1 MKDDPDS
8 SVLQQPVR
16 YVKGVGPKKAELLAG
31 LGIHTV
37 EDLLNYLPRTYLD
50 TGELT
55 PIAQVKPGAFFKVLG
70 TVAGVSSRRMSR
82 RAGSL
87 RHIVKIDVRDD
98 TGKIS
103 AVWFNTPY
111 LGRAAGRGDT
121 VTLSGKAGF
130 YKGLQMVS
138 PALEVIGEG
147 RPDKYSEWSLPVLPA
162 YKLTAGL
169 SQRIMRMILS
179 NALSLTKGRVKDC
192 FDRAYL
198 AARKLVALERAYRAI
213 HRPATVE
220 EARSGR
226 KRLAYDELFL
236 VQMIMA
242 LRRRALKVEDKKFRP
257 KITPAID
264 EHIRKRFPFAL
275 TPAQEKVVREIT
287 ADIESPAPMNRLLQ
301 GDVGSGKTVVA
312 LYAMLGYVANGFQ
325 AAIMA
330 PTEILAGQH
339 YNTVMRYLDGSRVR
353 TALLVGRQ
361 KKSQRAETIGDIAAG
376 NVDIVIGTHALIQK
390 DVGFAKPGIIVV
402 DEQHKFGVLQRGELR
417 RKGLNPDVL
426 IMTATPIPRTMA
438 MTVFG
443 DLDVSIIDSMPPGRI
458 PPKTYRVPK
467 RKLNDSYAFIRKEIT
482 AGRQAYFVYPL
493 IEESKSEGMERLKAA
508 TQTYEHLSREI
519 FPDLN
524 VALLHGGMKGRRK
537 EEIMRG
543 FRDGKTHILVA
554 TVVIEVGIDVPD
566 ATIMVIENA
575 ERFGLSQLHQLRG
588 RIGRGGEQS
597 YCLLFGDSKGEIARR
612 RLDIM
617 CRTSDGFRIAEE
629 DLRLRGPGELFGTRQ
644 HGLPELRHADLIE
657 DYALLNHAR
666 ADAFDIVNR
675 REFEAGRGKTRISE
689 AQFRTLLEMMRTRF
703 ADRIELG
710 GIA

>member
-55 PIAQVKPGAFFKVLG
+55 PISQVKPGAFFKVLG
-70 TVAGVSSRRMSR
+70 TVAGVSSRRMR
-82 RAGSL
+82 RSGSSV
-87 RHIVKIDVRDD
+87 RHIVTIDVRDD

-103 AVWFNTPY
+103 AVWFNAPY
-111 LGRAAGRGDT
+111 LGNAAGRGDT
-121 VTLSGKAGF
+121 VTLSGKTNF

-198 AARKLVALERAYRAI
+198 AARKLLTLERAYRAI

-242 LRRRALKVEDKKFRP
+242 LRRRALKVESKTFRP

-264 EHIRKRFPFAL
+264 EHIRKRFPFVL
-275 TPAQEKVVREIT
+275 TPAQEKVIREIT
-287 ADIESPAPMNRLLQ
+287 ADIENPAPMNRLLQ

-325 AAIMA
+325 TAIMA

-339 YNTVMRYLDGSRVR
+339 YNTVMRYLKGSRVR

-376 NVDIVIGTHALIQK
+376 NVDVIIGTHALIQK
-390 DVGFAKPGIIVV
+390 DVGFAKLGIIVV

-458 PPKTYRVPK
+458 PPKTYRVPR

-524 VALLHGGMKGRRK
+524 VALLHGGMKGRQK
-537 EEIMRG
+537 EEIMRD
-543 FRDGKTHILVA
+543 FRDGETHILVA
-554 TVVIEVGIDVPD
+554 TVVIEVGIDVPE

-597 YCLLFGDSKGEIARR
+597 YCLLFGDSKGEVARR

-657 DYALLNHAR
+657 DYALLNRAR
-666 ADAFDIVNR
+666 ADAFDVVNR
-675 REFEAGRGKTRISE
+675 REFEVGRGRMRISE
-689 AQFRTLLEMMRTRF
+689 TQFRALLEMMRTRF

>member
-50 TGELT
+50 AGELT
-55 PIAQVKPGAFFKVLG
+55 PISQVKPGAFFKVLG
-70 TVAGVSSRRMSR
+70 TVAGVSSRRMRR
-82 RAGSL
+82 RAGSV
-87 RHIVKIDVRDD
+87 RHIVTIDVRDD

-103 AVWFNTPY
+103 AVWFNAPY
-111 LGRAAGRGDT
+111 LGNAAGRGDT
-121 VTLSGKAGF
+121 VTLSGKTNF

-138 PALEVIGEG
+138 PALEVIGKG

-242 LRRRALKVEDKKFRP
+242 LRRRALKVESKTFRP

-275 TPAQEKVVREIT
+275 TPAQEKVIREIT
-287 ADIESPAPMNRLLQ
+287 ADIENPAPMNRLLQ

-325 AAIMA
+325 TAIMA

-339 YNTVMRYLDGSRVR
+339 YNTVMRYLKGSRVR

-390 DVGFAKPGIIVV
+390 DVGFAKLGIIVV

-458 PPKTYRVPK
+458 PPKTYRVPR

-524 VALLHGGMKGRRK
+524 VALLHGGMKGRQK

-554 TVVIEVGIDVPD
+554 TVVIEVGIDVPE

-597 YCLLFGDSKGEIARR
+597 YCLLFGDSKGEVARR

-657 DYALLNHAR
+657 DYALLNRAR
-666 ADAFDIVNR
+666 ADAFDVVNR
-675 REFEAGRGKTRISE
+675 REFEVGRGRMRISE
-689 AQFRTLLEMMRTRF
+689 TQFRALLEMMRTRF